1 MRATAA
7 LAVALVLGA
16 AGAVG
21 AVAPRTTSSLPSLHE
36 VAGWVAAGTRDEVA
50 TRSIA
55 AQLSNNEFAWLPKS
69 QCLVTA
75 IDSTN
80 ATPCIEGDTT
90 AATTVVLVG
99 DSSAD
104 EWALDVGALG
114 TKDRFRVVVYVHAA
128 CPVGDIVVETKGE
141 GPDPSCATFR
151 SLVLPDLASMDPAP
165 ALVIVSELRLSNYL
179 SASGGA
185 ISNAAWAA
193 ALTTTLT
200 TIEKDGVGVAE
211 LHGVPVATVD
221 PAQCLAANPSHM
233 TRCSVRARAAD
244 VGGYDHAT
252 WEGAKAAG
260 AVGVDV
266 SPLFCTATSC
276 PAVAH
281 GDVTHSGVN
290 HVTET
295 YASAVRPAL
304 GQLLGL
310 RGGPDL
316 HPPRERA
323 RVLDAILGGAPS
335 AAVLRACRA
344 LPV

>member
-1 MRATAA
+1 MTRA
-7 LAVALVLGA
+7 
-16 AGAVG
+16 
-21 AVAPRTTSSLPSLHE
+21 
-36 VAGWVAAGTRDEVA
+36 
-50 TRSIA
+50 IA
-55 AQLSNNEFAWLPKS
+55 AQLSNNEYAWLPKS

-80 ATPCIEGDTT
+80 ATPCVEGDT
-90 AATTVVLVG
+90 AATTTVVVLG

-114 TKDRFRVVVYVHAA
+114 TKDHFRVVVYVHAA
-128 CPVGDIVVETKGE
+128 CPVGDLIVETKGE
-141 GPDPSCATFR
+141 GPDPGCATFR
-151 SLVLPDLASMDPAP
+151 SLVLSHLASMDPAP
-165 ALVIVSELRLSNYL
+165 ALAVVAELRLSNYL

-185 ISNAAWAA
+185 ISNATWAK
-193 ALTTTLT
+193 ALTTTLA
-200 TIEKDGVGVAE
+200 TIEKDGIPVAE

-221 PAQCLAANPSHM
+221 PAQCLVANASHM

-244 VGGYDHAT
+244 LGGYDHAT

-266 SPLFCTATSC
+266 QPLFCTATSC

-295 YASAVRPAL
+295 YAAAVRPAL
-304 GQLLGL
+304 GELLGCAAA
-310 RGGPDL
+310 RTFA
-316 HPPRERA
+316 HRA
-323 RVLDAILGGAPS
+323 SALAVLDAVLGGARS
-335 AAVLRACRA
+335 ATVLRACRA
-344 LPV
+344 LAE